1 MYYII
6 RRKGNIFS
14 KKVFESIFGEG
25 SIDKAIK
32 NKHVKKLSN
41 NYYKGINNEEPRQWR
56 RIPDLYNRSGARRFI
71 NETTDKPMSLRRAKE
86 LNIDI
91 AMAISSGF
99 VLQTDKGL
107 VYDRGQYRPVY
118 PQSTT
123 FDRSD
128 KVIARVGNYY
138 PEYLVNKL
146 AIDKTLL
153 KYNPNT
159 GLYEGL
165 VNDNLSKIVTF
176 ENSSLIGIPYIMLD
190 QLYSGKISSFEIT
203 EDNIIYI
210 MEMIISGHVFTVGNK
225 VYLDNKD
232 IKRHKFYNW
241 VGKVIYNMAW
251 LFIFSII

>member
-1 MYYII
+1 MFYII

-25 SIDKAIK
+25 SLAKALK
-32 NKHVKKLSN
+32 NKQVEKTPSG
-41 NYYKGINNEEPRQWR
+41 YYRGINNEEPRQWR
-56 RIPDLYNRSGARRFI
+56 KIPDLYNRSGARRFI

-91 AMAISSGF
+91 AMATSSGF

-123 FDRSD
+123 FDKSD

-146 AIDKTLL
+146 AIDKALL
-153 KYNPNT
+153 KYNPDT

-165 VNDNLSKIVTF
+165 VNDDLSKIVTF
-176 ENSSLIGIPYIMLD
+176 ENTSLIGIPYIMLD
-190 QLYSGKISSFEIT
+190 QLYSGKVSSFEIT

-210 MEMIISGHVFTVGNK
+210 IEMIISGHVFTVGNK

-241 VGKVIYNMAW
+241 VGKVIYNKA
-251 LFIFSII
+251 

>member
-25 SIDKAIK
+25 SINKAIK

-56 RIPDLYNRSGARRFI
+56 KIPDLYNRSGARRFI
-71 NETTDKPMSLRRAKE
+71 NETTSNPMSLRKAKE

-91 AMAISSGF
+91 AMAVSSGF
-99 VLQTDKGL
+99 VIQTEKGL
-107 VYDRGQYRPVY
+107 EYDRGQFKPKY
-118 PQSTT
+118 PREIT

-146 AIDKTLL
+146 AIDKALL
-153 KYNPNT
+153 KYNPDT

-165 VNDNLSKIVTF
+165 VNDDLSKIVTF
-176 ENSSLIGIPYIMLD
+176 ENTSLIGIPYIMLD
-190 QLYSGKISSFEIT
+190 QLYSGKVSSFEIT
-203 EDNIIYI
+203 KDNIIYI
-210 MEMIISGHVFTVGNK
+210 IEMIISGHVFTVGNK
-225 VYLDNKD
+225 IYLDNKD

-241 VGKVIYNMAW
+241 VGKVIYNKA
-251 LFIFSII
+251 

>member
-1 MYYII
+1 MFYII
-6 RRKGNIFS
+6 RRKGNLFN
-14 KKVFESIFGEG
+14 KKVFETVVGEG
-25 SIDKAIK
+25 TLEKALK
-32 NKHVKKLSN
+32 NGQIEKAPSGH
-41 NYYKGINNEEPRQWR
+41 YRGINNNEDRQWR

-91 AMAISSGF
+91 AMATSSGF

-118 PQSTT
+118 PRSTT
-123 FDRSD
+123 IDRSD

-138 PEYLVNKL
+138 SEYLVNKL
-146 AIDKTLL
+146 AIDKALL
-153 KYNPNT
+153 KHNPDT

-165 VNDNLSKIVTF
+165 VNDDLSKIVTF

-190 QLYSGKISSFEIT
+190 QLYSGKVPSFEIT

-210 MEMIISGHVFTVGNK
+210 IEMIISGHVFTVGNK
-225 VYLDNKD
+225 IYLDNKD

-241 VGKVIYNMAW
+241 VGRVIYC
-251 LFIFSII
+251 LE